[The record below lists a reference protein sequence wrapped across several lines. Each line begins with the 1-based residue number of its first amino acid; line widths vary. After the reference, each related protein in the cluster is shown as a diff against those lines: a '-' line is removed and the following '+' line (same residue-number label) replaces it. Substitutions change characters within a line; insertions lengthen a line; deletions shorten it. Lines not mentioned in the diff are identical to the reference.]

1 MGATKNCFNFC
12 VIFSPKNKLSVFDF
26 DYIRAVVLNEAV
38 LIDNFFPPKCSAY
51 SSVVVIGVNAVY

>member
-1 MGATKNCFNFC
+1 M
-12 VIFSPKNKLSVFDF
+12 
-26 DYIRAVVLNEAV
+26 LNEAV